1 MSRSLCPSKLN
12 CTSPGAWEPNSD
24 IAGRGVLI
32 GFVGT
37 GYLVFLLL
45 VVHYFVAYDPDLSPV
60 QQVSDDERQS
70 QATSLERLPG
80 NIPGPPS
87 TNVYISRD
95 CIDLRPNLVDV
106 NLLALVRT
114 WVARL
119 LIFAGASLPLA
130 SESRSKRVRHCFDM
144 CIIAICDVQM
154 ITGMSILIGGF
165 ICLDEHLSA
174 LHWQIITY
182 LAWFS
187 SVTHLSGLTV
197 LRRYFQT
204 RPLERSLRITLML
217 TLLFILIVAMIPSGF
232 FNWKSPRADS
242 TDPQPTAALAKSP
255 AACFFNL
262 ACGEQLYRESFRR
275 NCTEFC
281 YKFSNESEQQSN
293 CLRDF
298 PSYLDGFD
306 CRRLGKS
313 SALQE
318 MVIST
323 VLLVFGFASRAVK
336 LSGRAS
342 STIYRRF
349 TLPVSNY
356 ALDCFTK
363 LDNLVP
369 NHERQASRRQYLDQ
383 IISDAWRHLVVRPV
397 LATLLVVSANFEL
410 FNSMLGELS
419 WLLAILLWG
428 TSKVLT
434 AYNDEQWYTREEEGE
449 KPSTRWEFGQ
459 LLPVLLLAAPLV
471 ALLGTFTSAEMT
483 AGANLSVGRPEVSNT
498 VLENTSSG
506 HRNRRHSQEDT
517 LELTSMAT
525 RDREMAAQRQN
536 HHEPSRTDATNI
548 EASTNQNRRINGRNI
563 LLGNYYIETDWM
575 PPCMTS
581 SFMTIWTHV
590 FFLFW
595 FATDAFLV
603 PGIWTYTSEGKY
615 ILETD
620 GKVADVLVY
629 LFQIKG
635 GMFYLIL
642 ATYPVACH
650 SVILTGLAVDEWF
663 ETPHNTTHRTSRRLM
678 YWIWAL
684 GINCSYVISI
694 QYVAGVPS
702 KGWGDGLAA
711 ILVQISFGFYALYHV
726 VGFCVQV
733 AAYA

>member
-1 MSRSLCPSKLN
+1 
-12 CTSPGAWEPNSD
+12 
-24 IAGRGVLI
+24 
-32 GFVGT
+32 
-37 GYLVFLLL
+37 
-45 VVHYFVAYDPDLSPV
+45 
-60 QQVSDDERQS
+60 
-70 QATSLERLPG
+70 
-80 NIPGPPS
+80 
-87 TNVYISRD
+87 
-95 CIDLRPNLVDV
+95 
-106 NLLALVRT
+106 
-114 WVARL
+114 
-119 LIFAGASLPLA
+119 
-130 SESRSKRVRHCFDM
+130 
-144 CIIAICDVQM
+144 
-154 ITGMSILIGGF
+154 
-165 ICLDEHLSA
+165 
-174 LHWQIITY
+174 
-182 LAWFS
+182 
-187 SVTHLSGLTV
+187 
-197 LRRYFQT
+197 
-204 RPLERSLRITLML
+204 
-217 TLLFILIVAMIPSGF
+217 
-232 FNWKSPRADS
+232 
-242 TDPQPTAALAKSP
+242 
-255 AACFFNL
+255 
-262 ACGEQLYRESFRR
+262 
-275 NCTEFC
+275 
-281 YKFSNESEQQSN
+281 
-293 CLRDF
+293 
-298 PSYLDGFD
+298 
-306 CRRLGKS
+306 
-313 SALQE
+313 

-323 VLLVFGFASRAVK
+323 VLLLFG
-336 LSGRAS
+336 LE
-342 STIYRRF
+342 
-349 TLPVSNY
+349 
-356 ALDCFTK
+356 
-363 LDNLVP
+363 NLVP

-410 FNSMLGELS
+410 FNPMLGELS

-434 AYNDEQWYTREEEGE
+434 AYNDEQWYTREEEGK

-506 HRNRRHSQEDT
+506 HRHRRHSQEDT

-603 PGIWTYTSEGKY
+603 PGKY

-733 AAYA
+733 AACRKAINARGRYLRNNTRME

>member
-45 VVHYFVAYDPDLSPV
+45 VVHYFVAYDPDLPPV
-60 QQVSDDERQS
+60 QQVSDGERQS

-95 CIDLRPNLVDV
+95 CIHLRPNLVDV

-119 LIFAGASLPLA
+119 LILAGASLPLA
-130 SESRSKRVRHCFDM
+130 SESRSKRVRHCFNM

-217 TLLFILIVAMIPSGF
+217 TLLSILIVAMIPSGF

-242 TDPQPTAALAKSP
+242 TDPQPIAALAKSP

-275 NCTEFC
+275 SCTEFC
-281 YKFSNESEQQSN
+281 YKSYNESEQQSN

-323 VLLVFGFASRAVK
+323 VLLLFGFASRAFK
-336 LSGRAS
+336 LSSRAS
-342 STIYRRF
+342 STIHRRF
-349 TLPVSNY
+349 TLPVRNY

-363 LDNLVP
+363 LENLVP
-369 NHERQASRRQYLDQ
+369 NHERQASRRQYLDK
-383 IISDAWRHLVVRPV
+383 ILSDAWRHLVVRPV
-397 LATLLVVSANFEL
+397 LATLLVVSAHFEL
-410 FNSMLGELS
+410 FNSMLGEVY
-419 WLLAILLWG
+419 G
-428 TSKVLT
+428 
-434 AYNDEQWYTREEEGE
+434 
-449 KPSTRWEFGQ
+449 
-459 LLPVLLLAAPLV
+459 
-471 ALLGTFTSAEMT
+471 
-483 AGANLSVGRPEVSNT
+483 
-498 VLENTSSG
+498 
-506 HRNRRHSQEDT
+506 
-517 LELTSMAT
+517 
-525 RDREMAAQRQN
+525 
-536 HHEPSRTDATNI
+536 DA
-548 EASTNQNRRINGRNI
+548 R
-563 LLGNYYIETDWM
+563 
-575 PPCMTS
+575 
-581 SFMTIWTHV
+581 
-590 FFLFW
+590 
-595 FATDAFLV
+595 
-603 PGIWTYTSEGKY
+603 
-615 ILETD
+615 
-620 GKVADVLVY
+620 
-629 LFQIKG
+629 
-635 GMFYLIL
+635 
-642 ATYPVACH
+642 
-650 SVILTGLAVDEWF
+650 
-663 ETPHNTTHRTSRRLM
+663 
-678 YWIWAL
+678 
-684 GINCSYVISI
+684 
-694 QYVAGVPS
+694 
-702 KGWGDGLAA
+702 
-711 ILVQISFGFYALYHV
+711 
-726 VGFCVQV
+726 
-733 AAYA
+733 